1 MDIMPKPLLEDT
13 AGVAK
18 TLKKWLAEHPG
29 ARLDGDAYYTMIN
42 DVRSQHPRATKV
54 FVHNTWCAV
63 SQGRI

>member
-1 MDIMPKPLLEDT
+1 MDIAPRPLVEDT

-42 DVRSQHPRATKV
+42 DVRSLHPRVTKV